1 MTVNPS
7 HRPTSSLRQKVL
19 WPLVGLTIAILC
31 LGTLGT
37 ITLLHNQIHKQ
48 LEERAK
54 SISLSVA
61 AVAEHVDGA
70 GELQRVVQVIAAEP
84 GVNFIIVV
92 AGKPLRVIACNQHRW
107 VGKKLADVPSSQA
120 GHELLTAI
128 RDRRDS
134 SRWHS
139 EADVFDHTMFAS
151 LPVAEVAG
159 SAPSDGAIMVH
170 IDTKLVR
177 TNIQQLVVW
186 VMGAS
191 AFGLLSILLAACVLM
206 RRHFFSRLQRI
217 ERQLLSSS
225 VDQREIELDDSH
237 DDDEIGTLIIAL
249 NQAFRDRK
257 RAAEQFQ
264 LAVEA
269 APDGMLMVDRQGRIV
284 MANAQVEKTFGFGR
298 HELLGQ
304 SVETLIPSQ
313 YRMDHQRHLDEY
325 LAVPQAFPLG
335 FRSGMHGLSR
345 DGREIPL
352 EIALNPLETP
362 DGFFVLASVVD
373 VTERELAAD
382 KLRNSEE
389 SLKFVLDGSRLG
401 TWDWNLESGEVTRND
416 YWAEMLGYASD
427 EIDDATADGWMRLIH
442 PDDRELAQRSIER
455 HLAGETPLYEVEYR
469 MRTRDGSY
477 RWILDRA
484 RVVRRNRE
492 GRALRMSG
500 THEDIT
506 ERKRAEAILTVAK
519 EQAESA
525 NRAKSEFLANISHEI
540 RTPMNG
546 VIGMTGLL
554 LDTELN
560 SEQRH
565 YAGTIR
571 SSGETLL
578 ALINSV
584 LDLSKIEAGKLELE
598 CLDFDLRAMLDEF
611 ARPWTLAARNKGL
624 KFHCTIEPDVPSD
637 VRGDCGRVRQVLTN
651 LVGNA
656 LKFTARGEVSVRAR
670 LVSRSGDVAVVR
682 FAVRDTGI
690 GIPAEKRPALFG
702 RFSQVDASATR
713 RYGGT
718 GLGLAIAKELV
729 LLLGGEIDMT
739 SEVGIG
745 SEFWFTVPLQ
755 TQAVQAHPAETTAS
769 AAAHPSE
776 PKELQILPRGVG
788 ILVVEDN
795 IVNQEVVLGILRK
808 LGLRAD
814 AVANGAEAIEAL
826 STLPYDLVLMDI
838 QMPVMDGFE
847 ATRLIR
853 DPQSRVRDH
862 RVPVIALTANAMRGD
877 RQRCLEV
884 GMDCYLT
891 KPVSPSSLV
900 EVLNAWLPAGSE
912 PIDPPSLRA
921 ARAAPTAV
929 SQAPDSQVFDRTGLL
944 ARVMDDEALVDNI
957 IAQFVESTPGL
968 IESLRQALD
977 DGNLGAV
984 ARQAHSIKGAA
995 SNVNGERLRQVAF
1008 KLEQT
1013 ARSGDAAD
1021 AGRLL
1026 PEIVLEFDRLRAAM
1040 HRN

>member
-1 MTVNPS
+1 
-7 HRPTSSLRQKVL
+7 
-19 WPLVGLTIAILC
+19 VGLTIAVLC

-37 ITLLHNQIHKQ
+37 ITLLRNQIRAR
-48 LEERAK
+48 LEDRAE
-54 SISLSVA
+54 SISSSVA
-61 AVAEHVDGA
+61 AVAEHIEAA
-70 GELQRVVQVIAAEP
+70 GELQRVVQVMAAEP
-84 GVNFIIVV
+84 DVNFIIVV
-92 AGKPLRVIACNQHRW
+92 AGKPLRVIACNRQKW
-107 VGKKLADVPSSQA
+107 VGKELADLPDLQA
-120 GHELLTAI
+120 GDELLAVI
-128 RDRRDS
+128 RDRQS
-134 SRWHS
+134 STRWHTD
-139 EADVFDHTMFAS
+139 ADVFDLTVFAL
-151 LPVAEVAG
+151 LPEAEVAD

-170 IDTKLVR
+170 IDTKSVQAD
-177 TNIQQLVVW
+177 IQQLVAC
-186 VMGAS
+186 VMGGG

-206 RRHFFSRLQRI
+206 RQHFFSRLQRI
-217 ERQLLSSS
+217 EGQLRSSALG
-225 VDQREIELDDSH
+225 QREIELDSH
-237 DDDEIGTLIIAL
+237 DNDEIGTLIVAL

-269 APDGMLMVDRQGRIV
+269 APDGMLMVDRQGRIT
-284 MANAQVEKTFGFGR
+284 MANTQVERTFGYGHR
-298 HELLGQ
+298 ELLGQ
-304 SVETLIPSQ
+304 PVETLIPLR
-313 YRMDHQRHLDEY
+313 YRLDHRRHLDEY
-325 LAVPQAFPLG
+325 LAVPHAFPLG

-345 DGREIPL
+345 DGRELPL

-362 DGFFVLASVVD
+362 DGIFILASVVD

-469 MRTRDGSY
+469 MRTRDGDY

-506 ERKRAEAILTVAK
+506 ERKRAEATLMVAK

-598 CLDFDLRAMLDEF
+598 CLDFDLRTMLDEF
-611 ARPWTLAARNKGL
+611 ACPWTLAARNKGL
-624 KFHCTIEPDVPSD
+624 KFHCAVAPDVPAD

-656 LKFTARGEVSVRAR
+656 LKFTARGEVSVQAR
-670 LVSRSGDVAVVR
+670 LVSRSDDVAVVR

-690 GIPAEKRPALFG
+690 GIPSEKWPALFG

-729 LLLGGEIDMT
+729 LLLGGEIGMT
-739 SEVGIG
+739 SDVGSG

-755 TQAVQAHPAETTAS
+755 PQATQTPPAETATSTAPG
-769 AAAHPSE
+769 PSE
-776 PKELQILPRGVG
+776 PTELQILPRGVG

-814 AVANGAEAIEAL
+814 AVANGAEAIDAL
-826 STLPYDLVLMDI
+826 STLPYHLVLMDI

-862 RVPVIALTANAMRGD
+862 QVPIIALTANAMRGD

-912 PIDPPSLRA
+912 PIDTRSLHATR
-921 ARAAPTAV
+921 TTV
-929 SQAPDSQVFDRTGLL
+929 TGNSQASDLQVFDRAGLL
-944 ARVMDDEALVDNI
+944 ARVMDDESLVDI
-957 IAQFVESTPGL
+957 IITRFVESTPGL
-968 IESLRQALD
+968 IASLQQFLD

-984 ARQAHSIKGAA
+984 ERQAHSIKGAA
-995 SNVNGERLRQVAF
+995 SNVNGERLRQIAF
-1008 KLEQT
+1008 RLEQT
-1013 ARSGDAAD
+1013 ARSGDASD
-1021 AGRLL
+1021 AGKLL
-1026 PEIVLEFDRLRAAM
+1026 PEIVLEFDRLRTAM
-1040 HRN
+1040 HRS